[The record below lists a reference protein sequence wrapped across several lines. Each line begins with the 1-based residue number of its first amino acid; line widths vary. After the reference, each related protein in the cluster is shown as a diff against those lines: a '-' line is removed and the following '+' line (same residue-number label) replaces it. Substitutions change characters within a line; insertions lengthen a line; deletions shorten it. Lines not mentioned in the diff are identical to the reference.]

1 MDTRMSRCGLLM
13 AAAAALCSPMQAATV
28 RLDAR
33 ALFDRAVTQN
43 ISLTPDG
50 SALQL
55 DSGELVEDDGPA
67 AGFSYK
73 PNLER
78 LSSSV
83 WIRKQLVIKD
93 PRANSAVLLVA
104 PGGNLKVTINGRPQ
118 TLEPPRRTA
127 SNWQAYNINPSALKP
142 GVNDFLVSGSGQMWI
157 ARGDEF
163 PGDWP
168 HRSAR
173 SADGGL
179 TWTNDRLGPQGN
191 IPGEY
196 YLRVFLEHY
205 LPSGSVLL
213 PVMDAGNLSAG
224 PLAPPLAAAAPL
236 KVSVQADTGAQNTVA
251 LRVRSGTTYVPRKES
266 WSDWVPLDRSG
277 SLKAPRGRFVQ
288 VEVSLSTGD
297 PLATPRLHGVTL
309 EASPAAAADW
319 TKAVRVVDAHNEEIV
334 RTSIPFRYEPFTEP
348 KLKELRTRYHL
359 DDVVRGAKTELELIT
374 KLSAWSTKQWKWEEW
389 HLDESF
395 PAWDALEILSKHPD
409 GKPVGGYCL
418 QYDLVFLQACESFG
432 LVGRVMSLSS
442 GTIGRPG
449 TAGHEPVEIWSNQ
462 FRKWIYV
469 DGTDPWYAVDA
480 ATDVP
485 LSLLELRR
493 RQVRLLR
500 GDTADPIRIVVF
512 DKAVHQW
519 RGLTEDLPFAGL
531 RLIPRSN
538 FLEQKSPLP
547 LNQGRRGWFWT
558 GHYVW
563 NDADAPAE
571 LIYGNRVGR
580 QAQFR
585 VDSQPGSLRPGTAL
599 HAGRDPCPP
608 GHRNSRVRNVSRGGR
623 RRGKA
628 RRGRGFPVE
637 TAPWKKSPE
646 SLASQQCRTR
656 GHCQFAGTRPAR

>member
-1 MDTRMSRCGLLM
+1 MDTRMSRGGLLM
-13 AAAAALCSPMQAATV
+13 AAAAVLCSPMQAATV

-78 LSSSV
+78 LSSTV
-83 WIRKQLVIKD
+83 WIRKQLVIND

-118 TLEPPRRTA
+118 TLEPPRRTGLQ
-127 SNWQAYNINPSALKP
+127 WQAYNINPAALKP
-142 GVNDFLVSGSGQMWI
+142 GVNEILVSGAGRMWI

-163 PGDWP
+163 PGDYP

-173 SADGGL
+173 SADGGR
-179 TWTNDRLGPQGN
+179 TWNADRLGPQGN

-205 LPSGSVLL
+205 LPNGSILL
-213 PVMDAGNLSAG
+213 PVMDAGNLSGG
-224 PLAPPLAAAAPL
+224 PLAPPLAAAGPL

-251 LRVRSGTTYVPRKES
+251 VRVRSGTTYVPRKES
-266 WSDWVPLDRSG
+266 WSDWIPLDRSG
-277 SLKAPRGRFVQ
+277 SLKAPRGRYVQ
-288 VEVSLSTGD
+288 VEVSLSTSD

-309 EASPAAAADW
+309 EASPAVAADW
-319 TKAVRVVDAHNEEIV
+319 TKAVRIVEAHNEEIV

-348 KLKELRTRYHL
+348 KLKELRTRYRL

-395 PAWDALEILSKHPD
+395 PAWDALEILSRHAD

-449 TAGHEPVEIWSNQ
+449 NAGHEPVEIWSNQ

-480 ATDVP
+480 ATGVP

-493 RQVRLLR
+493 RQVRLL
-500 GDTADPIRIVVF
+500 
-512 DKAVHQW
+512 
-519 RGLTEDLPFAGL
+519 
-531 RLIPRSN
+531 
-538 FLEQKSPLP
+538 
-547 LNQGRRGWFWT
+547 
-558 GHYVW
+558 
-563 NDADAPAE
+563 
-571 LIYGNRVGR
+571 
-580 QAQFR
+580 
-585 VDSQPGSLRPGTAL
+585 
-599 HAGRDPCPP
+599 
-608 GHRNSRVRNVSRGGR
+608 
-623 RRGKA
+623 A
-628 RRGRGFPVE
+628 R
-637 TAPWKKSPE
+637 
-646 SLASQQCRTR
+646 
-656 GHCQFAGTRPAR
+656 